1 MFALH
6 FILASFFLLASGHPH
21 EERREKFVMF
31 PCIPVEMRQFGE
43 SCYAAAHR
51 SLNASSFSDRPE
63 CSESSQSAEC
73 KQLKV
78 HAMREAAIDC
88 LVRPSGAINEAGE
101 LDVDKYYAT
110 VSTAFQQIDLNDASK
125 QNILDS
131 ARACFQSPVPSPY
144 TMFHYRPENIQPH
157 MRNLVSGTQYHLN
170 MGELRPSSAMVASDC
185 LTTALLHSD
194 CIPSP
199 EYMERMYAR
208 WSHRAQ

>member
-1 MFALH
+1 M
-6 FILASFFLLASGHPH
+6 G
-21 EERREKFVMF
+21 
-31 PCIPVEMRQFGE
+31 
-43 SCYAAAHR
+43 
-51 SLNASSFSDRPE
+51 
-63 CSESSQSAEC
+63 SESSQSAEC

-101 LDVDKYYAT
+101 LDVDKYYAAI
-110 VSTAFQQIDLNDASK
+110 STAFQQIDLNDASK

-185 LTTALLHSD
+185 LTTLYPTVIVFHH
-194 CIPSP
+194 PSIWR
-199 EYMERMYAR
+199 ECTRDGATEHNKKTATDT
-208 WSHRAQ
+208 STSVIL